1 MDFWQVIRK
10 RHSVRHF
17 DWVREV
23 TNEQIEKLIEA
34 AQMAPSAGNSQDWEF
49 IVIKEP
55 EIKRQLVKAASNQTF
70 IAEAPVVII
79 VCINLEKIQQRYGKR
94 GKDLYSIQDTA
105 AATQNI
111 LLAATDLGLGTCWV
125 GAFNED
131 EVKQI
136 LKLTKN
142 LRPVIIIPVGYV
154 K

>member
-70 IAEAPVVII
+70 IAEEPVVII
-79 VCINLEKIQQRYGKR
+79 ACINLEKIQQRYGKR